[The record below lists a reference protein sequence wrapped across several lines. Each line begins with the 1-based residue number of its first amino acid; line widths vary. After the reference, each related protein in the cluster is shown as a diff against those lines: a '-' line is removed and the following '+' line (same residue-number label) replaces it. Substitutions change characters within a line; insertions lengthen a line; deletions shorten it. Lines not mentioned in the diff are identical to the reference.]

1 MLKKLFGA
9 LSQVFKGRQ
18 IDEDFL
24 LDLEEALIVS
34 DVGTATTDRLMTE
47 LRAAIHKQR
56 LKTAPQVKE
65 ALKQTIVALLGE
77 ETEPLHTSDVAP
89 TVWMFIGVNGTGKTT
104 TIAKLA
110 HRLRRERRQVLLAA
124 GDTFRAAA
132 QEQLAVWAKR
142 VGCQIVQ
149 HQHGADP
156 AAVIFDSLQAAKA
169 RNLDTVLVDTAG
181 RLHTKHNLMEELK
194 KVYRVVHRELGR
206 DPDESLLVIDAT
218 TGQNGV
224 SQAATF
230 SAAVPLTGIVLTKLD
245 GSAKG
250 GIVLAIADQLR
261 LPIKLVGVGEQL
273 DDLET
278 FDPKA
283 FAGGLFA
290 E

>member
-9 LSQVFKGRQ
+9 LSNVFKGRQ
-18 IDEDFL
+18 IDDEL
-24 LDLEEALIVS
+24 LFDLEEALILS
-34 DVGTATTDRLMTE
+34 DVGMETTDRLMTG

-56 LKTAPQVKE
+56 LKTADQVKE
-65 ALKQTIVALLGE
+65 VLKQSIVDLLGAETQPLRTSE
-77 ETEPLHTSDVAP
+77 EPP

-104 TIAKLA
+104 TIAKVA
-110 HRLRRERRQVLLAA
+110 HRLRKERQQVLLAA

-132 QEQLAVWAKR
+132 QEQLEVWAKR
-142 VGCQIVQ
+142 VNCQIVQ

-181 RLHTKHNLMEELK
+181 RLHTKINLMEELK

-250 GIVLAIADQLR
+250 GIILAIANQLQ

-278 FDPKA
+278 FDPRA
-283 FAGGLFA
+283 FAEGLFA
-290 E
+290 D